1 MRCVLMNGSKILL
14 GEDNPDDILLT
25 KRALNQARIESDV
38 IVAKNGLEAL
48 NYLQN
53 ELKNNQKKN
62 GLPDLVL
69 LDLNLPK
76 MSGHE
81 FLKEVRNESRFRLIP
96 IVILSSSGETMDIE
110 ESYLLGANSYIQK
123 PVDFEQ
129 FVSTVQT
136 LSTYWLN
143 LNLTSYSGV

>member
-1 MRCVLMNGSKILL
+1 MNGSKILL